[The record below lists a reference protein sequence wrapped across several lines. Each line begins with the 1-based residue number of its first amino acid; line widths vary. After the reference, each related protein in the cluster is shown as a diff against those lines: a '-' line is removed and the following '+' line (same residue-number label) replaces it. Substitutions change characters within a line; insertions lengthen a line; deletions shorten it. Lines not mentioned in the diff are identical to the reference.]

1 MIPDKKTIE
10 LYKKYHT
17 KEAFSDRQIMLDLI
31 LINMYKLGNDR
42 NRGIG
47 EFDLKDLRGL
57 SKLDFL
63 KSIKDGIQEGYILD
77 ATTHDGRAWL
87 LSFAGK
93 QYVEALLEE
102 IEKPEN
108 AEIES
113 ETPLLKEPRPYIKP
127 DSDPLDNLVNHWN
140 VIIEKMQ
147 TQELTRK
154 MAMTIYKDW
163 KYAIKNYYDIQ
174 SEFSR
179 YTKQKQWEKIEQIEN
194 LIKPGM
200 YQALQNYRNAER
212 IKLKELYGPMGEL
225 IYFIKKI
232 LDLLY

>member
-1 MIPDKKTIE
+1 MIPDRKTIE
-10 LYKKYHT
+10 LYKKYQI
-17 KEAFSDRQIMLDLI
+17 KESFSDRQIILDLTLVNI
-31 LINMYKLGNDR
+31 YKLGNDG
-42 NRGIG
+42 NRGIA
-47 EFDLKDLRGL
+47 EYDLTDLQGI

-63 KSIKDGIQEGYILD
+63 KSIKDGIREGYILD

-93 QYVEALLEE
+93 QYIEALLEE
-102 IEKPEN
+102 IEKQEN

-113 ETPLLKEPRPYIKP
+113 VKQPLIEPRPEIKP
-127 DSDPLDNLVNHWN
+127 NSDPLDNLVNHWN
-140 VIIEKMQ
+140 VIIKKMQ

-174 SEFSR
+174 SKFSR
-179 YTKQKQWEKIEQIEN
+179 YTQQQQWEKIEQIEN

-212 IKLKELYGPMGEL
+212 IKLKELYGSIGEL

-232 LDLLY
+232 LDILY

>member
-1 MIPDKKTIE
+1 MIPDRKTIE
-10 LYKKYHT
+10 LYKKYQI
-17 KEAFSDRQIMLDLI
+17 KESFSDRQIILDLTLVNI
-31 LINMYKLGNDR
+31 YKLGNDG
-42 NRGIG
+42 NRGIA
-47 EFDLKDLRGL
+47 EYDLTDLQGI

-63 KSIKDGIQEGYILD
+63 KSIKDGIREGYILD

-93 QYVEALLEE
+93 QYIEALLEE
-102 IEKPEN
+102 IEKQEN

-113 ETPLLKEPRPYIKP
+113 VKPLLIEPRPEIKP
-127 DSDPLDNLVNHWN
+127 NSDPLDNLVNHWN
-140 VIIEKMQ
+140 VIIKKMQ

-174 SEFSR
+174 SKFSR
-179 YTKQKQWEKIEQIEN
+179 YTQQQQWEKIEQIEN

-212 IKLKELYGPMGEL
+212 IKLKELYGSIGEL

-232 LDLLY
+232 LDILY

>member
-10 LYKKYHT
+10 LYKKYQT
-17 KEAFSDRQIMLDLI
+17 KGAFSERQIMLDLT
-31 LINMYKLGNDR
+31 LINMYKLGNDG

-47 EFDLKDLRGL
+47 EYDLKDLQGL
-57 SKLDFL
+57 SKLDFFKL
-63 KSIKDGIQEGYILD
+63 IKDGIREGYILD

-93 QYVEALLEE
+93 QYIEALLEE

-108 AEIES
+108 VEIES
-113 ETPLLKEPRPYIKP
+113 GKPPLIEPRPEIKP
-127 DSDPLDNLVNHWN
+127 DSDPLDNSVNHWN

-154 MAMTIYKDW
+154 MAIATLQDW
-163 KYAIKNYYDIQ
+163 RYAIENFYNIQ
-174 SEFSR
+174 SGFSR
-179 YTKQKQWEKIEQIEN
+179 YTKQQQWEKIEQIEN
-194 LIKPGM
+194 LVKLAS
-200 YQALQNYRNAER
+200 YQAVQNYRNAER
-212 IKLKELYGPMGEL
+212 IKLKELYGPIGEL

-232 LDLLY
+232 LDILY

>member
-1 MIPDKKTIE
+1 MIPDRKTIE
-10 LYKKYHT
+10 LYKKYQI
-17 KEAFSDRQIMLDLI
+17 KESFSDRQIILDLTLVNI
-31 LINMYKLGNDR
+31 YKLGNDG
-42 NRGIG
+42 NRGIA
-47 EFDLKDLRGL
+47 EYDLTDLQGI

-63 KSIKDGIQEGYILD
+63 KSIKDGIREGYILD

-93 QYVEALLEE
+93 QYIEALLEE
-102 IEKPEN
+102 IEKQEN

-113 ETPLLKEPRPYIKP
+113 VKQPLIEPRPEIKP
-127 DSDPLDNLVNHWN
+127 NSDPLDNLANHWN

-174 SEFSR
+174 SKFSR
-179 YTKQKQWEKIEQIEN
+179 YTQQQQWEKIEQIEN

-212 IKLKELYGPMGEL
+212 IKLKELYGSIGEL

-232 LDLLY
+232 LDILY